1 MSYIRLM
8 NQGLGDDDSGAGA
21 GKAEREVGVA
31 GLAGRRQHPV
41 ILLAEDNDT
50 TRSVYGL
57 ILRHSGYDVE
67 EASNGRDAV
76 ELAKRLQPNLVLMD
90 IGMPGLDGWQ
100 ASRMLKSD
108 PDTNSIPLVAF
119 SALIDSTADFNGR
132 PTFDGF
138 ILKPVSPAELVR
150 RVQSYCQL
158 LGIIPRRTGS

>member
-8 NQGLGDDDSGAGA
+8 GHGRDDDGTGA
-21 GKAEREVGVA
+21 GKNAGEVGRA
-31 GLAGRRQHPV
+31 GLAAHRRHPV
-41 ILLAEDNDT
+41 ILLAEDNDA

-57 ILRHSGYDVE
+57 ILRDSGYHVE
-67 EASNGRDAV
+67 EASNGCDAV
-76 ELAKRLQPNLVLMD
+76 EIAKRLRPNLVLMD

-108 PDTNSIPLVAF
+108 PDTSCIPLVAF
-119 SALIDSTADFNGR
+119 SARIDSTADFNGR

-158 LGIIPRRTGS
+158 LEIIPRRTGS

>member
-8 NQGLGDDDSGAGA
+8 NQRQGDDDNGAVA
-21 GKAEREVGVA
+21 GKGEREVGGA

-119 SALIDSTADFNGR
+119 SACIDSTADFNGR

-158 LGIIPRRTGS
+158 LEIIPRRTGS